1 MYIAIKKT
9 SYKILNSWMNIL
21 MKFNIQISLS
31 IIQKHVK
38 ILNKKKIDLKL
49 NIILKNLSL
58 TKNLKM
64 INPWIT

>member
-21 MKFNIQISLS
+21 MKFNIQILLS

-64 INPWIT
+64 INLWIT